1 MPRLNVK
8 VLGKT
13 FVNRYGITAP
23 RYMRRDYYIISCL
36 HCVKSFLGFS
46 HTRRRHNRLNKKY
59 VYEFQFMNFMSAKVI
74 KKIECRCI
82 VEYFFEVILIR
93 WILDVFRYYNRI

>member
-13 FVNRYGITAP
+13 FVNGYGITAP

-46 HTRRRHNRLNKKY
+46 HTRRRHNCLNKKY
-59 VYEFQFMNFMSAKVI
+59 VNGFQCMNSTNAK
-74 KKIECRCI
+74 
-82 VEYFFEVILIR
+82 L
-93 WILDVFRYYNRI
+93 